1 MCTLSFRSLAVA
13 TLLLPASALAQGT
26 ISTLGFGYPAGQLS
40 TRALGTGGA
49 LGEIDPLS
57 VSNPASILNF
67 GGSALYFQAEP
78 EYRTLHDYFGRGGND
93 VMKRL
98 KRLKAET
105 RLAPRRSQEPR
116 HA

>member
-1 MCTLSFRSLAVA
+1 MARLKKQTFK
-13 TLLLPASALAQGT
+13 PNPQAQKV
-26 ISTLGFGYPAGQLS
+26 YDQL
-40 TRALGTGGA
+40 
-49 LGEIDPLS
+49 
-57 VSNPASILNF
+57 
-67 GGSALYFQAEP
+67 YP
-78 EYRTLHDYFGRGGND
+78 EYLALHDYFGRGGND